1 MDLTDKVQE
10 RYMTL
15 LKEQD
20 FIKIKTLEDLTGIK
34 PNINEDMMQ
43 EAYAAYVKSEFN
55 RWYIDMIEKDFGV
68 SIRLSQTQVEE
79 LYTTYASKDD
89 LHSIKSLK
97 EYSKISPSED
107 IIKKIV
113 GAE

>member
-1 MDLTDKVQE
+1 MK
-10 RYMTL
+10 L
-15 LKEQD
+15 LKKQD

-34 PNINEDMMQ
+34 PDISEDMMQ
-43 EAYAAYVKSEFN
+43 EAYLVVVKNEFHK
-55 RWYIDMIEKDFGV
+55 WYIDMIEKDFGV
-68 SIRLSQTQVEE
+68 SIKLSQTQVEE

-89 LHSIKSLK
+89 LYSIKSLK
-97 EYSKISPSED
+97 EYSKTKPSED